1 MQPEQTTIIAAIA
14 TQCDRIRNAERAANA
29 NTEANVKNAKET
41 IAYFEKAY
49 LPSGSGF
56 DRGCTVDTRMSGADR
71 VVIDVPFHHM
81 DENGH
86 YDGWAD
92 YKVVVKMT
100 FLGLSVSVT
109 RGRKDHR
116 EFVRQVFAGVL
127 EGIILK

>member
-1 MQPEQTTIIAAIA
+1 MQQTTVIAAIA
-14 TQCDRIRNAERAANA
+14 TQCDRIHNCERSPNV
-29 NTEANVKNAKET
+29 NTEANVKDAKDL

-49 LPSGSGF
+49 LPQGSGF
-56 DRGCTVDTRMSGADR
+56 DRGCTVDTRMSGIDR
-71 VVIDVPFHHM
+71 VVIDAPFHHM
-81 DENGH
+81 DENG
-86 YDGWAD
+86 YYCGWAD

-116 EFVRQVFAGVL
+116 EYVRQVFERVL